1 MANEEGDARVERDVE
16 TDVERGVLAAA
27 EAFAR
32 AQHSRDSSGH
42 DWWHIARVRTLAE
55 VIARE
60 EGADTYVCALAALLH
75 DVADAKIAGD
85 DETGQRRV
93 RDWLEAHGVAP
104 DVTAHVMEIIATMS
118 FAGGNRPPMRTLE
131 GRVAQDADRLD
142 AIGAIGIA
150 RAFAFGGSRGR
161 AMHDPAERAR
171 TYAGKAEYSAS
182 GAATITHFHEKLL
195 LLKDRMNTAY
205 ARRLAE
211 ERHRYMLAFLDEF
224 AAEWDGE
231 R

>member
-1 MANEEGDARVERDVE
+1 MNHD
-16 TDVERGVLAAA
+16 TILADA

-32 AQHSRDSSGH
+32 DVLTGESSGH
-42 DWWHIARVRTLAE
+42 DWWHIARVRTLARA
-55 VIARE
+55 IAHE
-60 EGADTYVCALAALLH
+60 EGADAYVCVLAALLH
-75 DVADAKIAGD
+75 DVADAKLAGD
-85 DETGQRRV
+85 EETGQHRV
-93 RDWLEAHGVAP
+93 RDWLETHDVVP

-131 GRVAQDADRLD
+131 GKVVQDADRLD

-161 AMHDPAERAR
+161 AMHDPDERPRA
-171 TYAGKAEYSAS
+171 YAGKTEYSAS

>member
-1 MANEEGDARVERDVE
+1 MTSEERQTHVNVERDIL
-16 TDVERGVLAAA
+16 TAA

-32 AQHSRDSSGH
+32 EQHSRDSSGH
-42 DWWHIARVRTLAE
+42 DWWHIARVRTLAQS
-55 VIARE
+55 IARE
-60 EGADTYVCALAALLH
+60 EGADVYVCALAALLH

-85 DETGQRRV
+85 DATGQRRV

-104 DVTAHVMEIIATMS
+104 DVTAYVMEIIATMS

-131 GRVAQDADRLD
+131 GRVVQDADRLD

-161 AMHDPAERAR
+161 ALHDPGEQPRA
-171 TYAGKAEYSAS
+171 YADKAEYSAS

-211 ERHRYMLAFLDEF
+211 GRHRYMLAFLDEF